1 MMTLDR
7 EGPAMLNTEIVID
20 LDELHTVALEVS
32 RQRKIIAVNKLAAE
46 FGVKIGTHCWDT
58 FGKRTSI
65 SCEAREY
72 YERYNKVPEEGIKCI
87 FCMADE
93 ALERQEHI
101 ITEVTIGEDIWE
113 THWIPTGRDTF
124 FHFGINITGNN

>member
-1 MMTLDR
+1 
-7 EGPAMLNTEIVID
+7 MLKTEIIMD
-20 LDELHTVALEVS
+20 LEELHTIAFEVS
-32 RQRKIIAVNKLAAE
+32 RQREIIAVNKLAAD
-46 FGVKIGTHCWDT
+46 FGVQIGTHCWDT
-58 FGKRTSI
+58 FGRRASI

-72 YERYNKVPEEGIKCI
+72 LEKYNKVPEGGIKCI

-101 ITEVTIGEDIWE
+101 IKEVTIGEDIWE
-113 THWIPTGRDTF
+113 THWIPTSRDTF